1 MDARLTIITLGVE
14 NLGRALRFYRDGLG
28 WPVSS
33 SSQGDI
39 AFLKLSGVVLA
50 LYPRALLAK
59 DANLPGLGRAPFGG
73 FTLAQNVRE
82 ARLVDECLLS
92 AEAAGAKILRKAKDA
107 DWGGR
112 SGYFADPDGHP
123 WEVAWHPYFQFDEN
137 GALVL
142 PD

>member
-14 NLGRALRFYRDGLG
+14 NLDRALRFYRDGLG
-28 WPVSS
+28 WQVSS

-50 LYPRALLAK
+50 LYPRSLLAR
-59 DANLPGLGRAPFGG
+59 DANLPGLGRLPFGG

-82 ARLVDECLLS
+82 SHLVDEGLS
-92 AEAAGAKILRKAKDA
+92 QAEAAGARILRPAHDA
-107 DWGGR
+107 EWGGR

-123 WEVAWHPYFQFDEN
+123 WEVAWHPYFEFDER
-137 GALVL
+137 GALVM

>member
-1 MDARLTIITLGVE
+1 MDARLTIVTLGVE
-14 NLGRALRFYRDGLG
+14 NLERSLGFYRDGLG

-50 LYPRALLAK
+50 LYPRALLAG
-59 DANLPGLGRAPFGG
+59 DANLPGLGRLPFGG

-82 ARLVDECLLS
+82 AHLVDEGLRD
-92 AEAAGAKILRKAKDA
+92 AEAAGAKILRPARDA
-107 DWGGR
+107 EWGGR

-123 WEVAWHPYFQFDEN
+123 WEVAWHPYFEFDES
-137 GALVL
+137 GALLL

>member
-14 NLGRALRFYRDGLG
+14 NLERALRFYRDGLG
-28 WPVSS
+28 WTVSS
-33 SSQGDI
+33 ASQGDI

-50 LYPRALLAK
+50 LYPRGLLAS
-59 DANLPGLGRAPFGG
+59 DANLPSLGRAPFGG
-73 FTLAQNVRE
+73 VTLAQNVRE
-82 ARLVDECLLS
+82 SGQVDECMLA
-92 AEAAGAKILRKAKDA
+92 AEAAGARVLRPAKDA
-107 DWGGR
+107 EWGGR

-123 WEVAWHPYFQFDEN
+123 WEIAWHPYFQFDEE

>member
-14 NLGRALRFYRDGLG
+14 NLERSLRFYRDGLG

-33 SSQGDI
+33 ASQGDI

-50 LYPRALLAK
+50 LYPRALLAS
-59 DANLPGLGRAPFGG
+59 DANLPSLGRAPFGG
-73 FTLAQNVRE
+73 ITLAQNVRE
-82 ARLVDECLLS
+82 ARQVDEGMRA
-92 AEAAGAKILRKAKDA
+92 AEAAGARILRPAKDA
-107 DWGGR
+107 EWGGR
-112 SGYFADPDGHP
+112 SGYFACPDGHP
-123 WEVAWHPYFQFDEN
+123 WEIAWHPYFEFDEN